1 MAVTTRSAP
10 EQPALSDDDKVGG
23 DDDVDEGNAV
33 LLLSF
38 GGPEGPDD
46 VLPFLE
52 NVTRGRGIPRQ
63 RLTAVAAHYQH
74 FGGVSPI
81 NEQNRLLRKAIE
93 DEMSS
98 RGRPL
103 PVYWGNRNWEPYVE
117 DVVARMAAD
126 GVNRAVAFATSAYSS
141 ASGCRQY
148 HEDLARARQAT
159 GPTAPAIEKLPH
171 FFGHPGFVTANADA
185 LRAALARLPPGLA
198 EQARIVATA
207 HSIPISM
214 ARAAGPEGG
223 LYEQQLRATARAV
236 VDAVHPGRRVD
247 LVWQSRSGPPEVPW
261 LEPDINE
268 HLSRLADQGI
278 PAVILCPIGFVS
290 DHIEVLWDL
299 DNEAR
304 ETARGHG
311 LIFERAATAG
321 THPAFVAMI
330 GDLIVQRLAGR
341 PRRLGTSCP
350 STCCL
355 AA

>member
-1 MAVTTRSAP
+1 MLVDDAP
-10 EQPALSDDDKVGG
+10 VDDD
-23 DDDVDEGNAV
+23 DDEGNAV

-63 RLTAVAAHYQH
+63 RLMSVAAHYQH

-81 NEQNRLLRKAIE
+81 NEQNQLLRKAIE

-117 DVVARMAAD
+117 DAVARMAAD

-159 GPTAPAIEKLPH
+159 GPTTPEIEKLPH
-171 FFGHPGFVTANADA
+171 FFDHPGFITANADA
-185 LRAALARLPPGLA
+185 LRAALGRLPAGLA

-207 HSIPISM
+207 HSIPVSM
-214 ARAAGPEGG
+214 ARAAGPQGG
-223 LYEQQLRATARAV
+223 LYERQLQVTARAV
-236 VDAVHPGRRVD
+236 VDAVHPGRPVD
-247 LVWQSRSGPPEVPW
+247 LVWQSRSGPPQVPW
-261 LEPDINE
+261 LEPDIND
-268 HLSRLADQGI
+268 HLSHLAGQGV
-278 PAVILCPIGFVS
+278 PAAVLCPIGFVS

-304 ETARGHG
+304 ETAQGHG
-311 LIFERAATAG
+311 LILERAATAG

-330 GDLIVQRLAGR
+330 GDLIVERLAGR
-341 PRRLGTSCP
+341 PRRLGTLCP
-350 STCCL
+350 TACCL

>member
-1 MAVTTRSAP
+1 
-10 EQPALSDDDKVGG
+10 
-23 DDDVDEGNAV
+23 
-33 LLLSF
+33 
-38 GGPEGPDD
+38 
-46 VLPFLE
+46 
-52 NVTRGRGIPRQ
+52 
-63 RLTAVAAHYQH
+63 
-74 FGGVSPI
+74 
-81 NEQNRLLRKAIE
+81 
-93 DEMSS
+93 
-98 RGRPL
+98 
-103 PVYWGNRNWEPYVE
+103 
-117 DVVARMAAD
+117 
-126 GVNRAVAFATSAYSS
+126 
-141 ASGCRQY
+141 
-148 HEDLARARQAT
+148 
-159 GPTAPAIEKLPH
+159 
-171 FFGHPGFVTANADA
+171 
-185 LRAALARLPPGLA
+185 
-198 EQARIVATA
+198 
-207 HSIPISM
+207 
-214 ARAAGPEGG
+214 

-261 LEPDINE
+261 LEPDINA

>member
-1 MAVTTRSAP
+1 MP
-10 EQPALSDDDKVGG
+10 YEDDD
-23 DDDVDEGNAV
+23 GNAV

-52 NVTRGRGIPRQ
+52 NVTRGRGVPRE
-63 RLTAVAAHYQH
+63 RLLSVAEHYQH

-81 NEQNRLLRKAIE
+81 NEQNRKLRKAIE

-126 GVNRAVAFATSAYSS
+126 GVSRAFAFATSAYSS

-171 FFGHPGFVTANADA
+171 FFDHPGFIAANADA
-185 LRAALARLPPGLA
+185 LRAALARLPAGLA
-198 EQARIVATA
+198 DLARIVATA
-207 HSIPISM
+207 HSIPVSM
-214 ARAAGPEGG
+214 ARAAGPQGG
-223 LYEQQLRATARAV
+223 LYEHQLGVTARAV
-236 VDAVHPGRRVD
+236 VDAVDPGRPVD
-247 LVWQSRSGPPEVPW
+247 LVWQSRSGPPQMPW
-261 LEPDINE
+261 LEPDIND
-268 HLSRLADQGI
+268 HLVRLASEGV
-278 PAVILCPIGFVS
+278 PAVVVCPVGFVS
-290 DHIEVLWDL
+290 DHVEVLWDL

-304 ETARGHG
+304 HTAHSHG
-311 LIFERAATAG
+311 LVMERAGTAG
-321 THPAFVAMI
+321 THPSFVAMI
-330 GDLIVQRLAGR
+330 GELIEDRLAGG

-350 STCCL
+350 PTCCL
-355 AA
+355 VR